1 LNSLNWSDEKRKL
14 TRQVSFQF
22 VLQAF
27 QKKTPAGFESQ
38 KPASISIWE
47 NPAFRNFELA
57 GSKTARLF
65 KSKPRRRP
73 SWLLAPSSHVA
84 AASKVN

>member
-1 LNSLNWSDEKRKL
+1 MKNANSPADSHAN
-14 TRQVSFQF
+14 SFCKPF
-22 VLQAF
+22 MNS
-27 QKKTPAGFESQ
+27 TPAGLESQ

-47 NPAFRNFELA
+47 NPASPNFELA

-73 SWLLAPSSHVA
+73 SRILAPSTHVA
-84 AASKVN
+84 AG